1 MLWDAIAEPKAM
13 RSRTAEAESVMSEAP
28 SRLVYARRI
37 RIDTQAQ
44 TTHRPQTTPKSATA
58 AGGGRIRGLNRGE
71 NV

>member
-13 RSRTAEAESVMSEAP
+13 RSRTADAESVMSEAP

-44 TTHRPQTTPKSATA
+44 TTDHRQHQSRPRQ
-58 AGGGRIRGLNRGE
+58 RGE
-71 NV
+71 GGFVG